1 MDELTK
7 ENNAAL
13 IREAKAKGKSTG
25 FKTGALITA
34 SVGLAAIVALN
45 KLGFNTA
52 DKATAAYD
60 KAAKKVSDTVKSVK
74 DKRKSK
80 KAVKQE
86 STVTK
91 IDLD

>member
-1 MDELTK
+1 MDEQTR

-34 SVGLAAIVALN
+34 SVGLAAIIALN
-45 KLGFNTA
+45 KIGFNTA

-60 KAAKKVSDTVKSVK
+60 KTAKKVTDTVKSVK
-74 DKRKSK
+74 DKYKAKKISK
-80 KAVKQE
+80 V
-86 STVTK
+86 STTTK
-91 IDLD
+91 ND